1 MDLIKSV
8 IRRATREK
16 TLNIVVIGSTHE
28 RYESNLAKTGHNFF
42 CLRNGKDWDESYSS
56 IPDNYHIINQLPYH
70 EEFDLI
76 LVHTSDDRVR
86 IAKDV
91 QEYCQVPIIRHC
103 HVLPDVRYNIQQ
115 QIQAFQSVN
124 VDLTTFISE
133 FNMKSWGYDNA
144 SAKFINHGMDTDFW
158 CSKNNT
164 EKQNTLLSVVN
175 YWPQRDWA
183 CGWELW
189 KNIVDFNTTNQL
201 PIKVIGKNPGL
212 SEAATSL
219 ENLRNAYHESS
230 IFLNTS
236 LHSPVP
242 MSLMEAMA
250 CGCAIVSTST
260 CMIPEIVKHGENG
273 LLSNNPQELKDY
285 CKQLLHD
292 PDYARRLGYNA
303 QQTIKE
309 KYNLNE
315 FTKKWNQVFEG
326 VLYT

>member
-1 MDLIKSV
+1 MDLIKSI

-16 TLNIVVIGSTHE
+16 KLNIIVIGATHE

-42 CLRNGKDWDESYSS
+42 CLNNGKKWDTSYAKV
-56 IPDNYHIINQLPYH
+56 PENYHVINQLPYH

-86 IAKDV
+86 IASDIKS
-91 QEYCQVPIIRHC
+91 YCQVPIIRHC

-115 QIQAFQSVN
+115 QTKAFQSID

-133 FNMKSWGYDNA
+133 FNMQSWGYDKSN
-144 SAKFINHGMDTDFW
+144 SKFVNHGMDTDFW
-158 CSKNNT
+158 CVDSNDKRT
-164 EKQNTLLSVVN
+164 NTLLSVVN
-175 YWPQRDWA
+175 YWQNRDWA

-189 KNIVDFNTTNQL
+189 KNVVDFNTTNQL
-201 PIKVIGKNPGL
+201 PIKVVGKNPGL

-219 ENLRNAYHESS
+219 EDLRNAYNTSS

-260 CMIPEIVKHGENG
+260 CMIPEIIKHGENG

-285 CKQLLHD
+285 CKQLLLD
-292 PDYARRLGYNA
+292 PSYARQLGNNA
-303 QQTIKE
+303 KNTILE
-309 KYNLNE
+309 KYNLSQFINN
-315 FTKKWNQVFEG
+315 WNNIFEG
-326 VLYT
+326 AIYK